1 MKAKRYQKKITEQNR
16 RQIKEDIK
24 DGITLRQLEDQYG
37 ISATTLY
44 RDKDISKLLKNR
56 RYLKIISILKDY
68 RTMKY
73 AELKEKY
80 GLTDTSIRRLLYRA
94 VTLGLTTKEKLT
106 QMRES
111 KRGI

>member
-24 DGITLRQLEDQYG
+24 EGITLRQLEDQYG

-68 RTMKY
+68 KTLRYKDIEKKY
-73 AELKEKY
+73 TLS
-80 GLTDTSIRRLLYRA
+80 DVSIRRLLYRA
-94 VTLGLTTKEKLT
+94 IDLGLTTREKLIE
-106 QMRES
+106 MREA
-111 KRGI
+111 KRVE